1 MSARVARIGTAV
13 LCMAVAGLAV
23 WRSVPIL
30 GFALA
35 ERQVGESGDINSLRT
50 FATALETGALTEA
63 AMQPAITQ
71 AQPAG
76 TIEDSVRLLRR
87 QPLSSSAWLDLA
99 TARLASGK
107 GMTEVAQALR
117 LSALTGPNESV
128 LMASR
133 ALFALPL
140 WTALPDD
147 LHRRTAQDIVGGW
160 ERLEASDKLVMRL
173 TLSNASATRTE
184 LSALLH
190 QVGGMNQARL
200 GDLGLDPAASNRP
213 EGAVP

>member
-13 LCMAVAGLAV
+13 LCMAVAGFAV
-23 WRSVPIL
+23 WRSVPVL

-35 ERQVGESGDINSLRT
+35 ERQAGESDGGAFLET
-50 FATALETGALTEA
+50 FAATLETGAQAEA
-63 AMQPAITQ
+63 AMQSAITQ
-71 AQPAG
+71 TQPAEMIEG
-76 TIEDSVRLLRR
+76 TVRLLRR

-147 LHRRTAQDIVGGW
+147 LRRRTARDIAGGW

-173 TLSNASATRTE
+173 TLSTSSATRTE
-184 LSALLH
+184 LTALLH
-190 QVGGMNQARL
+190 QVDGMNQARL
-200 GDLGLDPAASNRP
+200 EDLGLAPAAPTQP
-213 EGAVP
+213 EGSVP

>member
-13 LCMAVAGLAV
+13 LCMAVAGFAV
-23 WRSVPIL
+23 WRSVPVL

-35 ERQVGESGDINSLRT
+35 ERQAGESGDIASLRT
-50 FATALETGALTEA
+50 FATTLETGALTEA
-63 AMQPAITQ
+63 AMQSAITQ

-76 TIEDSVRLLRR
+76 TIEDTVRLLKR

-99 TARLASGK
+99 TARLAGGE
-107 GMTEVAQALR
+107 GMPEVARALR

-133 ALFALPL
+133 ALVALPL

-147 LHRRTAQDIVGGW
+147 LHRRTAQDIAGGW
-160 ERLEASDKLVMRL
+160 ERFEASDKLVMRL
-173 TLSNASATRTE
+173 TLSNAPATRTE
-184 LSALLH
+184 LTALLH
-190 QVGGMNQARL
+190 QVDGMNPARL
-200 GDLGLDPAASNRP
+200 EDLGLAPAAP
-213 EGAVP
+213 TQPGETVP